1 MLELKNIT
9 FALPDGKKITDSIS
23 LTIPDGKMVAITG
36 PNGGGKTTLAKLI
49 IGIQKATDG
58 EIIFNGENI
67 TDLSVSERAKL
78 GISYGFQIP
87 VTFKGFTVR
96 DILNLAAGRE
106 LSSDECKTLLGTV
119 GLCTR
124 DYINRELNKSL
135 SGGEMKRIEIA
146 SVLARGDKT
155 LLSIFDEPEAGIDLW
170 SFRELIGVLEG
181 IKSDPRRSQIIISH
195 QERLLET
202 ADEIILVASGKIEAI
217 GTPDEILPM
226 LRSPEKASCD
236 CPKGRSV
243 KNCE

>member
-9 FALPDGKKITDSIS
+9 FTLPDGKNITDNIS
-23 LTIPDGKMVAITG
+23 LTIPDGKMIAITG

-49 IGIQKATDG
+49 IGIQRASSG
-58 EIIFNGENI
+58 QIIFNGQDI
-67 TDLSVSERAKL
+67 TYLSVSERANC

-96 DILNLAAGRE
+96 DILNLAAGHE
-106 LSSDECKTLLGTV
+106 LTLDECNELLGTV
-119 GLCTR
+119 GLCAH

-181 IKSDPRRSQIIISH
+181 IRSDKKRSQIIISH

-202 ADEIILVASGKIEAI
+202 ADEIILVAGGKIEAV
-217 GTPDEILPM
+217 GTPEKILPL
-226 LRSPEKASCD
+226 LRMENTSGCD
-236 CPKGRSV
+236 CPKGRRV
-243 KNCE
+243 TVNE

>member
-9 FALPDGKKITDSIS
+9 FTLPNGKNITDNIS
-23 LTIPDGKMVAITG
+23 LEIPDGKMVAITG

-49 IGIQKATDG
+49 VGIEKATSG
-58 EIIFNGENI
+58 NIIFNGKDI
-67 TDLSVSERAKL
+67 TDLSISERANL

-96 DILNLAAGRE
+96 DLLNLAAGRE
-106 LSSDECKTLLGTV
+106 LSEAECKELLDTV
-119 GLCTR
+119 GLCKR
-124 DYINRELNKSL
+124 DYISRELTKSL

-146 SVLARGDKT
+146 SVLARGDKS
-155 LLSIFDEPEAGIDLW
+155 LLNIFDEPEAGIDLW
-170 SFRELIGVLEG
+170 SFRELIGVLDSMR
-181 IKSDPRRSQIIISH
+181 SDKRRSQVIISH

-202 ADEIILVASGKIEAI
+202 ADEIILVAAGKVEAI

-226 LRSPEKASCD
+226 LRMENSESCK

-243 KNCE
+243 KRI

>member
-1 MLELKNIT
+1 MLELKNVT
-9 FALPDGKKITDSIS
+9 FTLPDGKNITDNIS
-23 LTIPDGKMVAITG
+23 LTIPDGKMIAITG

-49 IGIQKATDG
+49 AGIQNASSV

-67 TDLSVSERAKL
+67 TDMSITERARR

-96 DILNLAAGRE
+96 DILDLAAGRT
-106 LSSDECKTLLGTV
+106 LTNDECKELLGTV
-119 GLCTR
+119 GLCMH

-170 SFRELIGVLEG
+170 SFRELIGVLDSMR
-181 IKSDPRRSQIIISH
+181 SDKKRSQIIISH

-202 ADEIILVASGKIEAI
+202 ADEIILVAGGRIEAI
-217 GTPDEILPM
+217 GTPDEILPL
-226 LRSPEKASCD
+226 LRMENREGCD
-236 CPKGRSV
+236 CPRGRRV
-243 KNCE
+243 KVNE

>member
-1 MLELKNIT
+1 MLELKNVT
-9 FALPDGKKITDSIS
+9 FTLPDGKNITDNIT
-23 LTIPDGKMVAITG
+23 LTIPDGKMIAITG

-49 IGIQKATDG
+49 AGIQSASSG

-67 TDLSVSERAKL
+67 TNMSITERARR

-96 DILNLAAGRE
+96 DILDLAAGRT
-106 LSSDECKTLLGTV
+106 LTNDECKELLGTV
-119 GLCTR
+119 GLCMR
-124 DYINRELNKSL
+124 DYIGRELNKSL

-170 SFRELIGVLEG
+170 SFRELIGVLDSMR
-181 IKSDPRRSQIIISH
+181 SDKKRSQIIISH

-202 ADEIILVASGKIEAI
+202 ADEIILVAGGRIEAI
-217 GTPDEILPM
+217 GTPDEILPL
-226 LRSPEKASCD
+226 LRMENREGCD
-236 CPKGRSV
+236 CPRGRRV
-243 KNCE
+243 KVNE

>member
-1 MLELKNIT
+1 MLELKNVT
-9 FALPDGKKITDSIS
+9 FTLPDGKNITDNIS
-23 LTIPDGKMVAITG
+23 LTIPDGKMIAITG

-49 IGIQKATDG
+49 AGIQNASSG

-67 TDLSVSERAKL
+67 TDMSITERARR

-96 DILNLAAGRE
+96 DILDLAAGRT
-106 LSSDECKTLLGTV
+106 LTNDECKELLGTV
-119 GLCTR
+119 GLCMH

-170 SFRELIGVLEG
+170 SFRELIGVLDSMR
-181 IKSDPRRSQIIISH
+181 SDKKRSQIIISH

-202 ADEIILVASGKIEAI
+202 ADEIILVAGGRIEAI
-217 GTPDEILPM
+217 GTPDEILPI
-226 LRSPEKASCD
+226 LRMENREGCD
-236 CPKGRSV
+236 CPRGRRV
-243 KNCE
+243 KVNE

>member
-1 MLELKNIT
+1 MLELKNVT
-9 FALPDGKKITDSIS
+9 FTLPDGKNITDNIS
-23 LTIPDGKMVAITG
+23 LTIPDGKMIAITG

-49 IGIQKATDG
+49 AGIQSASSG
-58 EIIFNGENI
+58 EIIFKGENI
-67 TDLSVSERAKL
+67 TDMSITERARR

-96 DILNLAAGRE
+96 DILDLAAGRT
-106 LSSDECKTLLGTV
+106 LTNDECKELLGTV
-119 GLCTR
+119 GLCMH

-170 SFRELIGVLEG
+170 SFRELIGVLDSMR
-181 IKSDPRRSQIIISH
+181 SDKKRSQIIISH

-202 ADEIILVASGKIEAI
+202 ADEIILVAGGRIEAI
-217 GTPDEILPM
+217 GTPDEILPL
-226 LRSPEKASCD
+226 LRMENREGCD
-236 CPKGRSV
+236 CPRGRRV
-243 KNCE
+243 KVNE

>member
-1 MLELKNIT
+1 MI
-9 FALPDGKKITDSIS
+9 
-23 LTIPDGKMVAITG
+23 AITG

-49 IGIQKATDG
+49 AGIQSASSG

-67 TDLSVSERAKL
+67 TDMSITERARR

-96 DILNLAAGRE
+96 DILDLAAGRT
-106 LSSDECKTLLGTV
+106 LTNDECKELLGTV
-119 GLCTR
+119 GLCMH

-170 SFRELIGVLEG
+170 SFRELIGVLDSMR
-181 IKSDPRRSQIIISH
+181 SDKKRSQIIISH

-202 ADEIILVASGKIEAI
+202 ADEIILVAGGRIEAI
-217 GTPDEILPM
+217 GTPDEILPL
-226 LRSPEKASCD
+226 LRMENREGCD
-236 CPKGRSV
+236 CPRGRRV
-243 KNCE
+243 KVNE

>member
-9 FALPDGKKITDSIS
+9 FTLPDGKNITDNIS
-23 LTIPDGKMVAITG
+23 LTIPDGKMIAITG

-49 IGIQKATDG
+49 VGIQKASSG
-58 EIIFNGENI
+58 EIIFNGQSI
-67 TDLSVSERAKL
+67 TDLSVSERANL

-106 LSSDECKTLLGTV
+106 LSEDECKNLLGTV
-119 GLCTR
+119 GLCKR

-170 SFRELIGVLEG
+170 SFRELIGVLDSMR
-181 IKSDPRRSQIIISH
+181 SDKKRSQVIISH
-195 QERLLET
+195 QERLLEV
-202 ADEIILVASGKIEAI
+202 ADEIILVSGGKVEAI
-217 GTPDEILPM
+217 GTPEKILPM
-226 LRSPEKASCD
+226 LRAGKGEGCN

-243 KNCE
+243 SDCE

>member
-9 FALPDGKKITDSIS
+9 FTLPDGKNITDHIS
-23 LTIPDGKMVAITG
+23 LTIPDGKMIAITG

-49 IGIQKATDG
+49 IGIQRASSG
-58 EIIFNGENI
+58 QIIFKGQDI
-67 TDLSVSERAKL
+67 TALSVSERAKC

-106 LSSDECKTLLGTV
+106 LSLDECKELLGTV
-119 GLCTR
+119 GLCAH

-155 LLSIFDEPEAGIDLW
+155 LLSIFDEPEAGIDIW
-170 SFRELIGVLEG
+170 SFRELIGVLDG
-181 IKSDPRRSQIIISH
+181 LRSNRKCSQIIISH

-202 ADEIILVASGKIEAI
+202 ADDIVLVAGGKIEAV
-217 GTPDEILPM
+217 GTPEEILPLLKM
-226 LRSPEKASCD
+226 ENVGGCD
-236 CPKGRSV
+236 CPKGRKV
-243 KNCE
+243 KASE

>member
-1 MLELKNIT
+1 MLELKNVT
-9 FALPDGKKITDSIS
+9 FTLPDGKNITDNIS
-23 LTIPDGKMVAITG
+23 LTIPDGKMIAITG

-49 IGIQKATDG
+49 AGIQSASSG

-67 TDLSVSERAKL
+67 TDMSITERARR

-96 DILNLAAGRE
+96 DILDLAAGRT
-106 LSSDECKTLLGTV
+106 LTNDECKELLGTV
-119 GLCTR
+119 GLCMH

-170 SFRELIGVLEG
+170 SFRELIGVLDSMR
-181 IKSDPRRSQIIISH
+181 SDKKRSQIIISH

-202 ADEIILVASGKIEAI
+202 ADEIILVAGGRIEAI
-217 GTPDEILPM
+217 GTPDEILPL
-226 LRSPEKASCD
+226 LRMENREGCD
-236 CPKGRSV
+236 CPRGRRV
-243 KNCE
+243 KVNE

>member
-9 FALPDGKKITDSIS
+9 FTLPDGKNITDNIS
-23 LTIPDGKMVAITG
+23 LTIPDGKMIAITG

-49 IGIQKATDG
+49 VGIQRASSG
-58 EIIFNGENI
+58 EMIFNGQNI
-67 TDLSVSERAKL
+67 TDLSVSERANL

-87 VTFKGFTVR
+87 VTFKGFAVR

-106 LSSDECKTLLGTV
+106 LSEDECKNLLGTV
-119 GLCTR
+119 GLCKR

-170 SFRELIGVLEG
+170 SFRELIGVLDSMR
-181 IKSDPRRSQIIISH
+181 SDKKRSQVIISH
-195 QERLLET
+195 QERLLEV
-202 ADEIILVASGKIEAI
+202 ADEIILVSGGKIEAI
-217 GTPDEILPM
+217 GTPEKILPM
-226 LRSPEKASCD
+226 LSAGKGEGCN

-243 KNCE
+243 SDCE